1 MLQQQRRIEMTHKG
15 KIAAAIIGA
24 VVVVVAAVPLFVD
37 VNTFKP
43 LIEDQL
49 TTATGRQTKLGDLSL
64 SIFSGTVVARD
75 LQIADDPQFSKQP
88 FVTATE
94 FRIGVQMLPLILHRQ
109 ILVNSLEIDTPQIHL
124 VHAASGAWNFSTIG
138 QSAANRTP
146 EQKQQSIIPD
156 LTVDS
161 FRLKNG
167 HATVETLPAAGAPRI
182 YDQVDLKVQNFS
194 FAKQFPF
201 TLSAALPA
209 QGTLTMTGK
218 AGPIDTHDAANT
230 AFDTQLALHHLD
242 PVAAG
247 FLDKSAGLS
256 VLADIDAHAVSNGT
270 TVSSTGT
277 VHTQHLQLR
286 PDAVPASKPIDLT
299 YSVVHNLSN
308 NSGQLQDASF
318 ETGKIA
324 AHLNGT
330 YSMKPGGAVLLNL
343 KLTGQNLPIDEL
355 QSLLPAVG
363 VKLPNG
369 SVLQGGTLT
378 TSLNITGPLDALVI
392 SGPVELGNTRLSG
405 FSLSSQLKG
414 IAGAAIGDTG
424 NMTNIQTL
432 RLQLQVAQDGVRAN
446 NIYTLLPALGEAS
459 GNGIV
464 SPAGALNFKLMMKL
478 NTSRGIGGQA
488 VSLLS
493 MVNGAAGKTAS
504 QTAANG
510 IPVTV
515 AGTSSH
521 PIITPD
527 VNGLLKNNAASILG
541 TQKGNGQQQLVNS
554 LSGLFGG
561 KKKN

>member
-1 MLQQQRRIEMTHKG
+1 MTHKA
-15 KIAAAIIGA
+15 KIAAAIAGA
-24 VVVVVAAVPLFVD
+24 IVVVVAAVPLFVN

-49 TTATGRQTKLGDLSL
+49 TTAMGRQTKLGDLSL
-64 SIFSGTVVARD
+64 SIFSGTLVARD

-88 FVTATE
+88 FVTATA
-94 FRIGVQMLPLILHRQ
+94 FRIGVQMMPLIFHRQ

-138 QSAANRTP
+138 ANAANRTA
-146 EQKQQSIIPD
+146 EQKQQSIMPD

-167 HATVETLPAAGAPRI
+167 HATVETLPASGAPRV

-218 AGPIDTHDAANT
+218 AGPIDAHDAANT
-230 AFDTQLALHHLD
+230 SFDTQLALHHLD

-270 TVSSTGT
+270 SVSSNGT

-318 ETGKIA
+318 QTGKIA

-378 TSLNITGPLDALVI
+378 TSLNITGPLNALVI
-392 SGPVELGNTRLSG
+392 SGPVELGNTRLAG
-405 FSLSSQLKG
+405 FSLGSQLKG

-424 NMTNIQTL
+424 NMTDIQTL

-464 SPAGALNFKLMMKL
+464 SAAGALNFKLMMKL

-488 VSLLS
+488 MGLLS

-504 QTAANG
+504 QAAANG
-510 IPVTV
+510 IPVSIT
-515 AGTSSH
+515 GTSSH

-527 VNGLLKNNAASILG
+527 VNGLLKNNAASLLG
-541 TQKGNGQQQLVNS
+541 TQKGTQNNGQQLVNS

>member
-1 MLQQQRRIEMTHKG
+1 MNHKT
-15 KIAAAIIGA
+15 KIAAAVVGA
-24 VVVVVAAVPLFVD
+24 VVVAVAAVPLFVN

-49 TTATGRQTKLGDLSL
+49 TTAIGRQTKLGDLSL
-64 SIFSGTVVARD
+64 SIFSGAVVARD
-75 LQIADDPQFSKQP
+75 LQIADDPQFSRQP
-88 FVTATE
+88 FVTASA
-94 FRIGVQMLPLILHRQ
+94 FRIGVQMMPLIFHRQ

-138 QSAANRTP
+138 QSAAKRTP
-146 EQKQQSIIPD
+146 QQKQQSIMPD

-161 FRLKNG
+161 LRIKNG
-167 HATVETLPAAGAPRI
+167 RATVETLPAAGTPLL

-201 TLSAALPA
+201 TLSAALPG
-209 QGTLTMTGK
+209 QGALTMTGK
-218 AGPIDTHDAANT
+218 AGPIDTRDAAKT
-230 AFDTQLALHHLD
+230 TFDTQLALHHLD

-270 TVSSTGT
+270 SVSSNGT

-286 PDAVPASKPIDLT
+286 PDAVPASKPIDVT
-299 YSVVHNLSN
+299 YSVIHNLSN
-308 NSGQLQDASF
+308 NAGQLQDASF
-318 ETGKIA
+318 QTGKIA

-330 YSMKPGGAVLLNL
+330 YSLKPGGAVLLNL
-343 KLTGQNLPIDEL
+343 KLAGQNLPIDEL
-355 QSLLPAVG
+355 QSLLPAAG
-363 VKLPNG
+363 VKLPSG

-378 TSLNITGPLDALVI
+378 TSLSITGPLDALVI
-392 SGPVELGNTRLSG
+392 NGPVELGNTRLSG
-405 FSLSSQLKG
+405 FNLSSQLKG

-424 NMTNIQTL
+424 NMTDIQTL
-432 RLQLQVAQDGVRAN
+432 RLQLQVAKDGVRAN

-459 GNGIV
+459 GDGTV
-464 SPAGALNFKLMMKL
+464 SPAGALNFKLTMKL

-488 VSLLS
+488 VGLLS

-504 QTAANG
+504 QAAANG
-510 IPVTV
+510 IPVTIT
-515 AGTSSH
+515 GTSAH
-521 PIITPD
+521 PIVTPD
-527 VNGLLKNNAASILG
+527 VNGLLKNNAGSLLG
-541 TQKGNGQQQLVNS
+541 TQNNNGQQLVNS

-561 KKKN
+561 KKKK

>member
-1 MLQQQRRIEMTHKG
+1 MNHKA
-15 KIAAAIIGA
+15 KIAAAIVG
-24 VVVVVAAVPLFVD
+24 VVVVAVAAVPLFVN

-43 LIEDQL
+43 LIEEQL
-49 TTATGRQTKLGDLSL
+49 TTAMGRQTKLGDLSL

-75 LQIADDPQFSKQP
+75 LQIADDPQFSRQP
-88 FVTATE
+88 FVTASA
-94 FRIGVQMLPLILHRQ
+94 FRIGVQMMPLIFHRQ

-124 VHAASGAWNFSTIG
+124 VHAASGAWNFSSIG
-138 QSAANRTP
+138 QSAAKRTP
-146 EQKQQSIIPD
+146 QQKQQSIMPD

-161 FRLKNG
+161 LRIKNG
-167 HATVETLPAAGAPRI
+167 RATVETLPAAGTPLI

-218 AGPIDTHDAANT
+218 AGPIDTRDAAKT
-230 AFDTQLALHHLD
+230 TFDTQLALHHLD

-270 TVSSTGT
+270 SVSSNGT

-286 PDAVPASKPIDLT
+286 PDAVPASKPIDVT

-308 NSGQLQDASF
+308 NTGQLQDASF
-318 ETGKIA
+318 QTGKIA
-324 AHLNGT
+324 AHLNGA
-330 YSMKPGGAVLLNL
+330 YSTKPGGAVSLDT

-363 VKLPNG
+363 VKLPSG

-378 TSLNITGPLDALVI
+378 TSLNITGPLNALVI

-405 FSLSSQLKG
+405 FNLSSQLKG

-424 NMTNIQTL
+424 NMTDIQTL
-432 RLQLQVAQDGVRAN
+432 RLQLQVAKDGVRAN

-459 GNGIV
+459 GDGTV
-464 SPAGALNFKLMMKL
+464 SPAGALNFKLTMKL

-488 VSLLS
+488 VGLLS
-493 MVNGAAGKTAS
+493 MVNGATGKTAS

-510 IPVTV
+510 IPVTIT
-515 AGTSSH
+515 GTSSH

-527 VNGLLKNNAASILG
+527 VNGLLKNNAGSILG
-541 TQKGNGQQQLVNS
+541 TQNNNGQQLVNS

-561 KKKN
+561 KKNK

>member
-1 MLQQQRRIEMTHKG
+1 MNHKT
-15 KIAAAIIGA
+15 KIAAAVIG
-24 VVVVVAAVPLFVD
+24 VVVVAVAAVPLFVN

-43 LIEDQL
+43 MIEEQL
-49 TTATGRQTKLGDLSL
+49 TTAIGRQTKLGDLSL
-64 SIFSGTVVARD
+64 SVFSGTVVARD
-75 LQIADDPQFSKQP
+75 LQIADDPQFSRQP
-88 FVTATE
+88 FVTAAA
-94 FRIGVQMLPLILHRQ
+94 FRIGVQMMPLIFHRQ

-124 VHAASGAWNFSTIG
+124 VHAATGAWNFSTIG
-138 QSAANRTP
+138 ASAANRTAH
-146 EQKQQSIIPD
+146 QKEQSIIPD

-161 FRLKNG
+161 FRIKNG
-167 HATVETLPAAGAPRI
+167 HATVETLPAVGTPRV
-182 YDQVDLKVQNFS
+182 YDQVDLKVQDFS
-194 FAKQFPF
+194 FAKQFPL

-230 AFDTQLALHHLD
+230 PFDTQLALHHLD

-270 TVSSTGT
+270 SASSNGT

-286 PDAVPASKPIDLT
+286 PDAVPASKPIDVT
-299 YSVVHNLSN
+299 YSVVHNLNN

-318 ETGKIA
+318 QTGKIA

-343 KLTGQNLPIDEL
+343 KLAGQNLPIDEL

-363 VKLPNG
+363 VKLPSG

-392 SGPVELGNTRLSG
+392 SGPVELGNTRLAG
-405 FSLSSQLKG
+405 FNLSSQLKG

-432 RLQLQVAQDGVRAN
+432 RLQLRVAQDGVRTD

-464 SPAGALNFKLMMKL
+464 SPAGALDFKLTMKL
-478 NTSRGIGGQA
+478 NTSQGIGGQA
-488 VSLLS
+488 VGLLS

-510 IPVTV
+510 IPVTIT
-515 AGTSSH
+515 GTSSH

-541 TQKGNGQQQLVNS
+541 AKKNNGQDLVNS